1 MRKKYDWGLVILFS
15 LNGLIN
21 IYNQNIDATLG
32 WVCALM
38 MTIRIILNEKENDE
52 KF

>member
-1 MRKKYDWGLVILFS
+1 
-15 LNGLIN
+15 
-21 IYNQNIDATLG
+21 LG

-52 KF
+52 KFWRSGICSSPFWNGGMF